1 MVDAVL
7 MDLMRIKSLFRNKKT
22 PGVAA
27 ERFITNRSNSYLLQ
41 DSDKFKVVD
50 CLECFKPKITPGLA
64 GPQLIRYHEH
74 NSKTRVHLTN

>member
-1 MVDAVL
+1 ME
-7 MDLMRIKSLFRNKKT
+7 IKLLFQNKKT

-50 CLECFKPKITPGLA
+50 CLGCFKPKRNWGLA
-64 GPQLIRYHEH
+64 SPPIVNYYEYYIQ
-74 NSKTRVHLTN
+74 S